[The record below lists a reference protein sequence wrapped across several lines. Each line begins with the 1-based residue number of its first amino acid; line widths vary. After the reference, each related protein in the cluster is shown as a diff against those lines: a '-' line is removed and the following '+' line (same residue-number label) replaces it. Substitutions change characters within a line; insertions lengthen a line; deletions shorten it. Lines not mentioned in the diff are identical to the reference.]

1 MALAYAVATVSGLAE
16 RSDAAPESC
25 CGIFNLIHGNKMGTV
40 LAVLVTETKPKGI
53 KKPRINAT
61 AIAPQ
66 GFHTKR
72 WK

>member
-53 KKPRINAT
+53 KKPPDQRDGNRS
-61 AIAPQ
+61 P
-66 GFHTKR
+66 GFSH
-72 WK
+72 